1 MDMIKCELMKLKIG
15 QVVFDSRPKRD
26 KSRLALEVVRAGCS
40 NNQMSDLDL

>member
-1 MDMIKCELMKLKIG
+1 MIKCELMKLKIG

-26 KSRLALEVVRAGCS
+26 KSRHLALEVVRAGCS